1 MTIKAAKEA
10 FADNAELQRYEAAA
24 SAIGGFFGVN
34 SECIRG
40 ITTISQEKRK
50 KPVSTY
56 GVIVSLDGLSSPAVK
71 TVDGYKSANQVM
83 ELLGIDDE
91 TEIFLL
97 VYQGKFGP
105 RISNTIICLEP
116 GLTGRMG
123 YKLYNIYPTERSY
136 NSADTLLPAS
146 SSAVNP
152 VDGVGMVGV
161 STVPFVLEKGINAAE
176 IMDGLHDDY
185 HVVMEHLSEKKKL
198 RKSEASRMVA
208 FAKQLLG

>member
-1 MTIKAAKEA
+1 MTINAANEA

-50 KPVSTY
+50 KTVSTY
-56 GVIVSLDGLSSPAVK
+56 GVMVSLDGISSPAVK
-71 TVDGYKSANQVM
+71 TVDGYQSANLVK
-83 ELLGIDDE
+83 ELLGIEDE

-105 RISNTIICLEP
+105 RISNTLICLEP
-116 GLTGRMG
+116 SLTGRMG
-123 YKLYNIYPTERSY
+123 YKLYNIYPTDRSY

-146 SSAVNP
+146 SSAVTS
-152 VDGVGMVGV
+152 VDGVGLVGV
-161 STVPFVLEKGINAAE
+161 STVPFILENGINTAE
-176 IMDGLHDDY
+176 VRDNLHGYY
-185 HVVMEHLSEKKKL
+185 HVVMEHLSEKKEL
-198 RKSEASRMVA
+198 RKPEAARMVA
-208 FAKQLLG
+208 FAKKLLG